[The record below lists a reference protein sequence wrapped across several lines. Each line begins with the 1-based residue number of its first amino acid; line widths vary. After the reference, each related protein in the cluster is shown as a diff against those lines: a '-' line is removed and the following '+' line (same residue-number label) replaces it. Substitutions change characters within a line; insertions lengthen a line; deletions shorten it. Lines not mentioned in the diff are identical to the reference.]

1 MTTAAHRQRWVV
13 ETLAPAPDDH
23 VLEIGCGR
31 GVAVSLVSERLSTGK
46 IIAIDRAAAMART
59 ASVRNASH
67 ISAGRAEIRHARLE
81 SANLPSGRFDKIF
94 AVNVNLFW
102 LGADT
107 EQINLIRRLLAPGG
121 TLYVFGERPMSANA
135 TANLRSTEA
144 LLRAH
149 GFDTAGST
157 ATRGQGSLLTCVTGV
172 PI

>member
-1 MTTAAHRQRWVV
+1 M
-13 ETLAPAPDDH
+13 APAPDDR

-46 IIAIDRAAAMART
+46 IIAIDRAAAMARI
-59 ASVRNASH
+59 ASERNASH
-67 ISAGRAEIRHARLE
+67 ISSGRAEIRHARLE

-102 LGADT
+102 LGAGT
-107 EQINLIRRLLAPGG
+107 AQIDLIRKLLAPGG
-121 TLYVFGERPMSANA
+121 ILYVFGERPTSANA

-144 LLRAH
+144 LLRGH
-149 GFDTAGST
+149 GFEAAGST
-157 ATRGQGSLLTCVTGV
+157 AARGHGSLLTCVAGM